1 MPEFTYKGAQLCYFE
16 SDERKDKNQGFPI
29 VFVHGAGSSH
39 NIWKLQVREFKKTHR
54 VITFDLSGHGCSEKT
69 IDDVSIINDYAS
81 ELEALIKH
89 LSLDD
94 FVLIGHSM
102 GGGVVMSYVLNGS
115 SPQPR
120 AIVLVDTSADLDLT
134 KLTPGLAIEFVE
146 EMFFRLESK
155 LKHKNSEAL
164 EIIKA
169 EQRMKEAHP
178 EIMPRDLRACHEF
191 DIKDRLNEI
200 KVPTLV
206 VHGIDDDV
214 IRPGYAQELERA
226 LPRADLVLIRDA
238 DHQPMIEQSERF
250 NEVLREFLGWVEHS
264 SF

>member
-1 MPEFTYKGAQLCYFE
+1 MYKGAKLCYFE
-16 SDERKDKNQGFPI
+16 ADERMDKAQGFPI

-39 NIWKLQVREFKKTHR
+39 NIWKLQVREFKRTHR
-54 VITFDLSGHGCSEKT
+54 VITFDLSGHGCSET
-69 IDDVSIINDYAS
+69 TVDNVSIMNDYAR

-89 LSLDD
+89 LSLEN
-94 FVLIGHSM
+94 FVLVGHSM

-120 AIVLVDTSADLDLT
+120 ALVLVDTSADLDLT
-134 KLTPGLAIEFVE
+134 KLTPGLAIEFVQ

-164 EIIKA
+164 EIIEA
-169 EQRMKEAHP
+169 EQRMKETHP
-178 EIMPRDLRACHEF
+178 EMLPRDLKACHEF
-191 DIKDRLNEI
+191 DINDRLGEI
-200 KVPTLV
+200 RLPTLV
-206 VHGIDDDV
+206 IHGIDDDV

-250 NEVLREFLGWVEHS
+250 NEILAKFMHWIADTLQK
-264 SF
+264 